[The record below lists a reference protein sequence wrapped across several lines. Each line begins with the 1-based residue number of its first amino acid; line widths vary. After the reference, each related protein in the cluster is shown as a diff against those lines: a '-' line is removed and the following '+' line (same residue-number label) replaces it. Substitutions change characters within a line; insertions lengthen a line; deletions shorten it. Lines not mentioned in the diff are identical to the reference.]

1 MRAVVTRWRIIPV
14 VISLMLIW
22 AVFASQTP
30 IFLSARNLTNLSD
43 QIAATSIV
51 ALGLVLVLLVAE
63 IDLSVAALAAVCAAV
78 VAMLVVH
85 MDASLWIALPSAF
98 AAGALFGALQGCI
111 VVFTGAP
118 SFIVTL
124 GSSLMLGG
132 VLLILLPAKSG
143 MVPLA
148 GTDVQFIA
156 AYLLPPAL
164 SYALVAGAGLIGLW
178 MRWRA
183 HRQRLSYGLA
193 SNLSNSLGLGF
204 AVLAGALA
212 VVAFFN
218 SNRGVPLPVAVL
230 GGLITILSYVTT
242 QTPFGIWLYAIG
254 GNSEAARRA
263 GIPVNLVKIAAF
275 AILGMLAAVGGV
287 VAAARVLGVSP
298 ASADQSLL
306 LEAIAAAVIGGT
318 SLFGGR
324 GNVWAVIP
332 GALVI
337 GSIANGMFLIDAS
350 TELRL
355 LVQGGVLVLAVV
367 ADALIARPS
376 TMSQR

>member
-1 MRAVVTRWRIIPV
+1 MTVLDALSTRWRIIPV
-14 VISLMLIW
+14 VIALLLIW
-22 AVFASQTP
+22 AIFAFQTP
-30 IFLSARNLTNLSD
+30 VFLSVRNLTNLAD

-63 IDLSVAALAAVCAAV
+63 IDLSVAALAAVCAAIV
-78 VAMLVVH
+78 GVLVVQL
-85 MDASLWIALPSAF
+85 DVSLWTALLVGL
-98 AAGALFGALQGCI
+98 AAGALFGALQGTI
-111 VVFTGAP
+111 VVLTGAP
-118 SFIVTL
+118 AFIVTL
-124 GSSLMLGG
+124 GSSMMLGG
-132 VLLILLPAKSG
+132 VLLILLPARSG

-156 AYLLPPAL
+156 AYHLPPAL
-164 SYALVAGAGLIGLW
+164 SYGLAAGAGLAGLW
-178 MRWRA
+178 MRWRT
-183 HRQRLSYGLA
+183 HRQRVGYGLE
-193 SNLSNSLGLGF
+193 SNLARSLGVGLAF
-204 AVLAGALA
+204 LAGALG

-218 SNRGVPLPVAVL
+218 SDRGVPLPVAVL
-230 GGLITILSYVTT
+230 GGLLAILSYVTT
-242 QTPFGIWLYAIG
+242 QTPFGTWLYAIG
-254 GNSEAARRA
+254 GNPEAARRA
-263 GIPVNLVKIAAF
+263 GIPLKPVKIAAF
-275 AILGMLAAVGGV
+275 AILGMLVAVGGV

-367 ADALIARPS
+367 ADALIAKARA
-376 TMSQR
+376 